1 MGMSKLESEFKKA
14 GENGKRFR
22 AAPFWSWNDDLA
34 PEELRRQVRELK
46 AGGLGGHFMH
56 SRAGLVTPYL
66 GQSWMAAVQAAV
78 AESKKVGIDAWLYDE
93 DCWPSGS
100 AAGKVQDLGE
110 DYWAKQLVLTE
121 TDPKK
126 FVTPQETLA
135 IFLARKS
142 GERLSEVRR
151 VAAKDLRTAAKSG
164 QTVFAVS
171 VKRVQDYVD
180 LLDPEVTEAFL
191 RLGCEPYD
199 QAVGKEYGRA
209 IPGIFTDEPGFIFP
223 PWTAKF
229 IEDFFR
235 RWNYDLS
242 DNLLSLFY
250 PVGDWRKVRHDYW
263 QTAADLLVNNFT
275 RRYFEWCEARGLLL
289 TGHILGEDNLA
300 YQTLFA
306 GAVMPHYRWMHWP
319 GVDHL
324 KRRIV
329 DPLLN
334 KQVTSVARQLGK
346 ARVFSESFA
355 GGGWNMSFEDMKWI
369 WNWQAVQ
376 GVNFLCQH
384 LSAYSLRGL
393 RKRDYPPSI
402 FFQEPWWRDY
412 KIFNDYIARLGTAL
426 GAGKP
431 TAEILVIHPLASS
444 WCVFEPLNPSAKA
457 AVKLNDRLVNLTEA
471 LLNRQWDFDFGDES
485 LLAEFGKVTG
495 DSLQVGEA
503 GYRVVIVP
511 SSITLRA
518 TTLDLLERFAA
529 AEGKIVFIGQIPRR
543 VEGKASSR
551 ISRLLAQSEKLSE
564 KDLGKLFP
572 GLEQKINRGFQLQ
585 TRPQG
590 KIYACERLLEDG
602 RRLWFFA
609 NLERKGTK
617 VTLNIKGQGSL
628 QQWDLATGEISDYPV
643 SKTAAGLQADLVF
656 AGAEGKLLV
665 FDPKGKPLSAAK
677 KKSACRRQTL
687 GEKWQIEPNGP
698 NALTV
703 DYCRYRADGGKWSPL
718 LPTIEVNERVQ
729 KIAPGANLEVRY
741 SFTSLLA
748 GEKPPNI
755 SLVLE
760 QPQRFAVKLNGKR
773 LAGKTDDW
781 WLDKAFCR
789 LDIAGKMQAGENVLE
804 LSTRIPKLKPP
815 SPYEN
820 RLGARTYFNNA
831 HRLEIESCYLLGD
844 FAVEAMASETKSRP
858 AKFALCPTSDKLQ
871 IGDLGP
877 QGLPFYRG
885 TITYTQEIEGK
896 IKNKERAWLELS
908 GVEGI
913 VVKVKVNRRRAGTLV
928 WQPWRLEIT
937 ELLCLGKN
945 TITLE
950 VTGSNRNLL
959 GHHHNIHGEVFTHP
973 DYFRMR
979 NVWDNN
985 RLAWT
990 HRYNLIPFGLT
1001 GPVRIIY
1008 ESA

>member
-1 MGMSKLESEFKKA
+1 MGKLESEFKNA
-14 GENGKRFR
+14 GHNAKRFR
-22 AAPFWSWNDDLA
+22 GAPFWSWNDKLE
-34 PEELRRQVRELK
+34 PEEIRRQVRELQ

-66 GQSWMAAVQAAV
+66 GKSWMAAVQAAV
-78 AESKKVGIDAWLYDE
+78 AESKKVGLDAWLYDE

-121 TDPKK
+121 SDPKK
-126 FVTPQETLA
+126 FVAPKETLA
-135 IFLARKS
+135 IFLARKQ
-142 GERLSEVRR
+142 GKRLSRVRR
-151 VAAKDLRTAAKSG
+151 VTAKYLRTAAKSG
-164 QTVFAVS
+164 DKVFAIS

-180 LLDPEVTEAFL
+180 LLDPAVTEAFL

-199 QAVGKEYGRA
+199 QAVGKEYGKA

-223 PWTAKF
+223 PWTEKF
-229 IEDFFR
+229 VEEFSR
-235 RWNYDLS
+235 RWGYDLTE
-242 DNLLSLFY
+242 NLLSLFY
-250 PVGDWRKVRHDYW
+250 AVGDWQKVRHDYW
-263 QTAADLLVNNFT
+263 QTATDLLVNNFT
-275 RRYFEWCEARGLLL
+275 RRYYEWCEARGLLL

-306 GAVMPHYRWMHWP
+306 GSVMPHYRWMHWP

-346 ARVFSESFA
+346 ERVFSESFA

-384 LSAYSLRGL
+384 LSSYSLRGL

-412 KIFNDYIARLGTAL
+412 KIFNDYVARLGTAL
-426 GAGKP
+426 CAGKP
-431 TAEILVIHPLASS
+431 TAEILVIHPLASA
-444 WCVFEPLNPSAKA
+444 WCVFEPLNPRAKA
-457 AVKLNDRLVNLTEA
+457 AAKLNDSLVNLTEN
-471 LLNRQWDFDFGDES
+471 LLSRQWDFDFGDES
-485 LLAEFGKVTG
+485 LLAEFGKVSRNG
-495 DSLQVGEA
+495 LQVGEA
-503 GYRVVIVP
+503 TYRVVIVP
-511 SSITLRA
+511 PSITLRA
-518 TTLDLLERFAA
+518 TTLDLLKRFVTNG
-529 AEGKIVFIGQIPRR
+529 GKVIFLGQIPRR
-543 VEGKASSR
+543 VEGKASPR
-551 ISRLLAQSEKLSE
+551 ISKVLAQSESLTEQDS
-564 KDLGKLFP
+564 GKLFSR
-572 GLEQKINRGFQLQ
+572 LEQNIERGFRLQ
-585 TRPQG
+585 SRPQTD
-590 KIYACERLLEDG
+590 KIYACEKLLEDG
-602 RRLWFFA
+602 RKLWFFT
-609 NLERKGTK
+609 NLARKEAKT
-617 VTLNIKGQGSL
+617 TLTIKGAGNL
-628 QQWDLATGEISDYPV
+628 QEWDLATGEIKDYPL
-643 SKTAAGLQADLVF
+643 SKTSAGLQAELSF
-656 AGAEGKLLV
+656 AGAGAKLLV
-665 FDPKGKPLSAAK
+665 FNPKAKPLLAAK
-677 KKSACRRQTL
+677 KKPTLRRQTL
-687 GEKWQIEPNGP
+687 GTQWQVKPNDP
-698 NALTV
+698 NALTL
-703 DYCRYRADGGKWSPL
+703 DYCRYRVDGAKWSPL

-729 KIAPGANLEVRY
+729 KLAAGAHLEVRY

-748 GEKPPNI
+748 GAETKNL

-760 QPQRFAVKLNGKR
+760 QSQRFAIKLNGKP
-773 LAGKTDDW
+773 LTGKTDDW

-789 LDIAGKMQAGENVLE
+789 LDITGKIQAGENALE
-804 LSTRIPKLKPP
+804 LSARIPKLKPP

-820 RLGARTYFNNA
+820 RLGARNYFNNA

-844 FAVEAMASETKSRP
+844 FAVEATAPETASRP
-858 AKFALCPTSDKLQ
+858 AKFSLCPAGDHLQ

-885 TITYTQEIEGK
+885 AVTYTQEIECK
-896 IKNKERAWLELS
+896 LKTKERTWLELS

-913 VVKVKVNRRRAGTLV
+913 VVKVKVNRRNAGTLV
-928 WQPWRLEIT
+928 WQPWKLEISG
-937 ELLCLGKN
+937 LLRPGNN

-950 VTGSNRNLL
+950 VIGSNRNLL
-959 GHHHNIHGEVFTHP
+959 GHHHSIYGEVFTHP

-990 HRYNLIPFGLT
+990 HHYNLIPFGLT

-1008 ESA
+1008 ENA